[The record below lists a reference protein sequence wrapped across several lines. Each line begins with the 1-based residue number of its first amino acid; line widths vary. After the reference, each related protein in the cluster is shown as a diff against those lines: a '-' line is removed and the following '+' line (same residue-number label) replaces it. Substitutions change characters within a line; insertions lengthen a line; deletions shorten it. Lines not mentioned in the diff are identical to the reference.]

1 MKVIRKIEFTGK
13 NLNDVFNLPFVKK
26 IHKYGIIR
34 NGVSCDSALLVCYNN
49 KMRGNYIATVGDF
62 LVEYDTGL
70 WDIIPATI
78 K

>member
-1 MKVIRKIEFTGK
+1 MKVIRKIQFTGK
-13 NLNDVFNLPFVKK
+13 NLNDVFNLPCVKK
-26 IHKYGIIR
+26 IHKYGITR
-34 NGVSCDSALLVCYNN
+34 NGATCDSALLVCYNN
-49 KMRGNYIATVGDF
+49 KMRDRVYVKVGET